1 MYGEWRARVTTSR
14 VQEVGKILINERDL
28 IDLVCASM
36 QTQECAWGDMVNI
49 DK

>member
-14 VQEVGKILINERDL
+14 VQEVGEILINARDL
-28 IDLVCASM
+28 SM
-36 QTQECAWGDMVNI
+36 QTQECAWGDIVNI